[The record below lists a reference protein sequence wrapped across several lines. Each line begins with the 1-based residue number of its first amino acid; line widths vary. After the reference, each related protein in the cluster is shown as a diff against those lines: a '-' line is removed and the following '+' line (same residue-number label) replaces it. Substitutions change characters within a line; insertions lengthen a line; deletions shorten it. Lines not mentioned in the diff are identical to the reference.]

1 MRVEAALRPLVS
13 DRVKQGNSSS
23 CFVRFSLHLQKDSS
37 VSLNCAFCSA
47 KFTVQMFDQVL
58 LEEAI
63 FFLFLQSNICL
74 AKIILHIS
82 QKEVLV
88 QNVNLA
94 RFEKVVIYVGLA

>member
-1 MRVEAALRPLVS
+1 
-13 DRVKQGNSSS
+13 
-23 CFVRFSLHLQKDSS
+23 
-37 VSLNCAFCSA
+37 
-47 KFTVQMFDQVL
+47 MFDQVL